1 MDFLPI
7 LWFILI
13 AVLWAGYLTL
23 EGFDFGVGMLY
34 TTMSRNPKE
43 RRVALNTIGPHW
55 DGNEVWLLT
64 AGGATF
70 AAFPE
75 WYATMFSGMY
85 LALALILVLL
95 IVRICALEWRGKI
108 NDEQWRN
115 RWDIVHTASAWLVSI
130 LWGVA
135 FANLVQGMEI
145 EVIDIIDPA
154 TQTWEV
160 VPAGVLETASAAEA
174 AGFTH
179 HLTGGFFS
187 LLTPFTILG
196 GLVTLT
202 LFLSHGAIFIALK
215 TSGELQVRAEK
226 YAARLSL
233 ISLGVTAVWALW
245 AQLAYASGMWSWI
258 PLAIAALCLAATALF
273 AQKGDELK
281 AFIANFVAIAS
292 AVAFIFIAM
301 APNVMKSSIDP
312 AYSLTIEQA
321 SATGPTQIIMSFAAL
336 VFVPIIIGYSI
347 WSYKV
352 FSKRISVDDLPDKAA
367 GLPGVYNRSMF

>member
-1 MDFLPI
+1 MEFLPV

-13 AVLWAGYLTL
+13 AVLWVGYLTL
-23 EGFDFGVGMLY
+23 EGFDFGVGMLFPLV
-34 TTMSRNPKE
+34 SKGEKE

-64 AGGATF
+64 AGGAMF

-85 LALALILVLL
+85 LALLLVLLLL

-108 NDEQWRN
+108 NSDVWRK
-115 RWDIVHTASAWLVSI
+115 RWDMIHTGSAWLVSI

-145 EVIDIIDPA
+145 EILHITDPA
-154 TQTWEV
+154 TQTFEV
-160 VPAGVLETASAAEA
+160 VSPAAVESATVAEA
-174 AGFTH
+174 ASYTH

-196 GLVTLT
+196 GLVTLS
-202 LFLSHGAIFIALK
+202 LFLTHGAVFMALK
-215 TSGELQVRAEK
+215 TSGDIHERTKKL
-226 YAARLSL
+226 AARLSIGSLL
-233 ISLGVTAVWALW
+233 ITAVWAIW
-245 AQLAYASGMWSWI
+245 AQLAYATGAWSWL
-258 PLAIAALCLAATALF
+258 PLGISAICLVLTMLFTQRADEKRAFVANFIAIAA
-273 AQKGDELK
+273 
-281 AFIANFVAIAS
+281 
-292 AVAFIFIAM
+292 AVAFIFTAM

-312 AYSLTIEQA
+312 AYSLTISEA
-321 SATGPTQIIMSFAAL
+321 SATGPTQIIMSVAAL
-336 VFVPIIIGYSI
+336 ILVPIIIGYSI

-352 FSKRISVDDLPDKAA
+352 FSKRLHVDDIPDTPA
-367 GLPGVYNRSMF
+367 GLPIQMDNAR

>member
-1 MDFLPI
+1 MEFLPV

-34 TTMSRNPKE
+34 TKLAANPKE

-55 DGNEVWLLT
+55 DGNEVWLIT

-85 LALALILVLL
+85 IALALILVLL
-95 IVRICALEWRGKI
+95 IIRICALEWRGKI
-108 NDEQWRN
+108 NDVGWRK
-115 RWDIVHTASAWLVSI
+115 RWDSAHTVSAWLVSI

-145 EVIDIIDPA
+145 EMLEITDPA
-154 TQTWEV
+154 TQTYEV
-160 VPAGVLETASAAEA
+160 VPAGVVESASVLESAA
-174 AGFTH
+174 FTH

-196 GLVTLT
+196 GLVTLS
-202 LFLSHGAIFIALK
+202 LFLSHGAIFLALK
-215 TSGELQVRAEK
+215 TSGAMQVRAEK

-233 ISLGVTAVWALW
+233 GALVTTAAWALW
-245 AQLAYASGMWSWI
+245 AQVAHASGMWSWI
-258 PLAIAALCLAATALF
+258 PLAIAAVSLAATSLF
-273 AQKGDELK
+273 AQRGDELK
-281 AFIANFVAIAS
+281 AFIANFIAIA
-292 AVAFIFIAM
+292 AATAFIFSAM
-301 APNVMKSSIDP
+301 APNVMKSSINP
-312 AYSLTIEQA
+312 AYSLTIDQA
-321 SATGPTQIIMSFAAL
+321 TATGPTQIIMSFAAL
-336 VFVPIIIGYSI
+336 LFLPIILGYTV

-352 FSKRISVDDLPDKAA
+352 FSKRISADDMPDQPS
-367 GLPGVYNRSMF
+367 GLSRTLGESAR